1 MRAVTSEREE
11 STRSIY
17 QDAEERPRPSV
28 TFLSTVKK
36 IQVVRRLE
44 RIRKAQQ
51 ESNRSLLAEDP
62 SLRSELT
69 LESERAYLS
78 ERGAVE
84 KLSTIQVLLN
94 IVLGKGIISLCLL
107 AGPLA
112 ILANILAWSDTAKF
126 WLNFVVMIPLA
137 SILGDFTEEVALHTN
152 EVRDRPC

>member
-1 MRAVTSEREE
+1 VTSEREE
-11 STRSIY
+11 SSRSIY
-17 QDAEERPRPSV
+17 HDATDRPPPSV

-44 RIRKAQQ
+44 RIRKAQA
-51 ESNRSLLAEDP
+51 ESTRSLLATEQDP

-69 LESERAYLS
+69 LESERPYLMS
-78 ERGAVE
+78 ERVE
-84 KLSTIQVLLN
+84 KLSTVQVLLN
-94 IVLGKGIISLCLL
+94 IVFGKGIISLCLL

-112 ILANILAWSDTAKF
+112 IAANILGWSDTAKF

-152 EVRDRPC
+152 EVRDDE